1 MKPPMSSDFYK
12 LYGVI
17 KDDLPKGDYL
27 VTLTSGTR
35 S

>member
-1 MKPPMSSDFYK
+1 MSSDFYK

-17 KDDLPKGDYL
+17 KGDLPKGDYL